1 MSLEVSLNDEAVDD
15 LHADGEYLTTAEG
28 DMNNG
33 GKALLVAD
41 PSLTDGGDLQEK
53 ISVLTGLDI
62 DIQTTENDVD
72 RVRDLETVAKTVLAQ
87 ESISQSDAEQINRVV
102 GGLFEKVA
110 GPKEFT
116 EVPTR
121 ANLIKVKEYVGAKV
135 TEAKLDLL
143 ARHRKLT
150 SSTFEAAICLCEALT
165 ERLLPET
172 IALYEELRQKSM
184 ADLEIASTTKSLMYY
199 KKRSP
204 NNTEPPILV
213 DLRNF
218 GINTSAPGE
227 SLENGDPDLPQN
239 TEIRAFYEI
248 LQSSSFRKLVNAST
262 MTYVDLPSVL
272 KYSIAQDSSAPTIY
286 YSYVEL
292 LGLFTQGQILAF
304 LENAKIGMDKFF
316 EDGKVFYAGVKE
328 QIDGDLPL
336 ATIREQL
343 SQISNFYGLVIEL
356 EKYRSVA
363 QTFAMRAENILEAY
377 GKVIRK

>member
-41 PSLTDGGDLQEK
+41 PSMTDGGDLQEK

-62 DIQTTENDVD
+62 EIQTTENDVD

-150 SSTFEAAICLCEALT
+150 SSTFEAAVCLGEALT

-172 IALYEELRQKSM
+172 IALYESLRQKAM
-184 ADLEIASTTKSLMYY
+184 ADLEIASTTKALIYY

-204 NNTEPPILV
+204 NSTEPPLLI
-213 DLRNF
+213 DLRNAWV
-218 GINTSAPGE
+218 NPSNLNKD
-227 SLENGDPDLPQN
+227 LENADPDLPQDSDVS
-239 TEIRAFYEI
+239 AFYQI
-248 LQSSSFRKLVNAST
+248 IQSSSFRRLIKSAE
-262 MTYVDLPSVL
+262 MAYIDLPSVL
-272 KYSIAQDSSAPTIY
+272 KHSIAQDTGAPSVY
-286 YSYVEL
+286 YSYLEL
-292 LGLFTQGQILAF
+292 LGLFTQGQILSF

-316 EDGKVFYAGVKE
+316 EDGKSFYAGVKE

-336 ATIREQL
+336 EVIREQL
-343 SQISNFYGLVIEL
+343 SQIGNFYALIIEL
-356 EKYRSVA
+356 EKYRTVA
-363 QTFAMRAENILEAY
+363 QVFAMRAENILEAY